1 MNLKKQKCLK
11 IRSYNPCRI
20 VTELSDGLLTSKYEK
35 KFLGDFNLS
44 MEKEKKVDEFRNSRV
59 LTTLNNKPNINK
71 PKEKVNK

>member
-1 MNLKKQKCLK
+1 M
-11 IRSYNPCRI
+11 
-20 VTELSDGLLTSKYEK
+20 TELSDGLLTSKYEK